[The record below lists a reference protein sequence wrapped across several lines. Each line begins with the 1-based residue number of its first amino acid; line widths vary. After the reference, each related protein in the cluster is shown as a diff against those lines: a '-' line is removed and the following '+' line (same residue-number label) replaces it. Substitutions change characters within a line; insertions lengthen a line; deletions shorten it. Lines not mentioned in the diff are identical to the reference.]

1 MAASPKSEPIS
12 GIIGIH
18 HIAVSVP
25 DLDLARRFYVDLLG
39 AREVG
44 TPLFWA
50 DNPFVDAIVGL
61 KNSAARQFFC
71 RLGAVQ
77 IEVFEYSAPKQAP
90 LNPARGVHEYGYT
103 HIALQVE
110 DVAAVHARIVAEG
123 LPVHTPP
130 MMENITT
137 DAEGR
142 KHGYAGSYCRDYFGN
157 VFEIL
162 EIHTTPELDPI

>member
-1 MAASPKSEPIS
+1 MAAFPKSEPIS

-25 DLDLARRFYVDLLG
+25 DLDLARRFYIDLLG
-39 AREVG
+39 AKETCR
-44 TPLFWA
+44 PLNWS
-50 DNPFVDAIVGL
+50 DNPYIDAIVGL

-77 IEVFEYSAPKQAP
+77 IEVFEYSAPQQAP
-90 LNPARGVHEYGYT
+90 LDIKRGVHEYGYT

-110 DVAAVHARIVAEG
+110 DVAAVHARIVAAG

-130 MMENITT
+130 AMEHITT

-142 KHGYAGSYCRDYFGN
+142 KHGYAGSYCHDYFGN

-162 EIHTTPELDPI
+162 EIHATPEIEPI